1 MRRAAMPF
9 AETSEPTGQRPM
21 HWHWGAALALL
32 GVAGAVQ
39 AQTPPLSID
48 ETFRNATAPDWNL
61 LGPVGGNASDPAV
74 LTAAPGGIDAPGE
87 GWLRLTKAAQAQAG
101 TALYKQAFS
110 SSKGVDVSFQYA
122 TWGTNSGVGGDGFTF
137 YLIDGAEADPVVGA
151 RGGSLGY
158 SWGNYGAGVKSGYVG
173 IGFDEYG
180 NFSHPTYG
188 VCEVGP
194 NVTACERLQHRVA
207 VRGSGHLKGF
217 APGDAQDQTTGF
229 KLLHNKMPTMP
240 PPDTTI
246 FTGNRDGAKNVRIVI
261 TPAPEVKLTV
271 ILEGQTIVDQLPL
284 TQANGNPVDGMAAL
298 PATFKM
304 GFSSSTGGAINHH
317 EIRNLTVR
325 QAQLEAT
332 PDSYSTPHGQAL
344 NVAADAPNALGAND
358 LGIMPGAVYS
368 LQGQATGGTATVNA
382 DGSFRFE
389 PAADFV
395 GEASFTYQVCNQP
408 ATNPANCKTALA
420 TVIVGPNAQPDEAT
434 TTMGQPA
441 NGNLKDN
448 DTVPA
453 GATYKLRI
461 VPHAAQ
467 GIATVNADGTYTF
480 TPAAGFSG
488 NASFTYEVCSGPGG
502 TAPCA
507 EATVNVKVNPKATAD
522 SYSTTLNTALP
533 ADASRNLGANDDK
546 PNNAKFSLVSGS
558 ATNGTATVEPDGT
571 FSFTPAQGFVGDAT
585 FSYKVCNEAGTHC
598 SEDTT
603 VTVKVGATAP
613 QVADDSATTT
623 VGQPANG
630 NLKDNDTVPAGATY
644 KLKTAPNAAQG
655 TATVNADGTYTFTPA
670 AGFSGDA
677 SFTYEVCSGPGGTA
691 PCAQATVTIK
701 VNPKATADSY
711 STAPNAELP
720 ADASRNLGANDD
732 KPNNAKFSLVPGSA
746 TNGTA
751 TVNPDGTF
759 SFKPDQDFV
768 GDATFSYK
776 VCNEAGTHCSADTTV
791 TIKVS
796 SAPVA
801 QADEFTVAPGQPIQG
816 DVKGNDVVPAGAV
829 FSLVPGTPVPDP
841 ATQGTLVFN
850 NDGTFTFTPVQGF
863 TGTVDFEYQMCA
875 GPGGTAPCVR
885 ASVRLNVQ
893 AIVLPS
899 TVPVPA
905 LNLWSLLG
913 LSALLGVFGLRRR
926 QRQ

>member
-1 MRRAAMPF
+1 MPS
-9 AETSEPTGQRPM
+9 AENSEPTGQRPM

-39 AQTPPLSID
+39 AQTPPLTID
-48 ETFRNATAPDWNL
+48 ETFRNATAPDWSL
-61 LGPVGGNASDPAV
+61 LGPVSGGASDPAV
-74 LTAAPGGIDAPGE
+74 LTAASGGPDAPGE

-122 TWGTNSGVGGDGFTF
+122 TWGTNSGRGGDGFTF

-180 NFSHPTYG
+180 NFSHPTFG
-188 VCEVGP
+188 VCEVGA
-194 NVTACERLQHRVA
+194 NVTECARQQHRVA
-207 VRGSGHLKGF
+207 VRGSGHLLGF
-217 APGDAQDQTTGF
+217 APGDAQNKTTGF

-284 TQANGNPVDGMAAL
+284 TQANGAPVDGMAAL
-298 PATFKM
+298 PSTFKM

-325 QAQLEAT
+325 QAQLEAM

-344 NVAADAPNALGAND
+344 DVAAAAPNALGAND
-358 LGIMPGAVYS
+358 LGILPGAAYA
-368 LQGQATGGTATVNA
+368 LQGQATGGTAAVNA

-389 PAADFV
+389 PAADFA

-408 ATNPANCKTALA
+408 ASNPANCKTAVA

-434 TTMGQPA
+434 TTVGQPA
-441 NGNLKDN
+441 TGNLKAN

-453 GATYKLRI
+453 
-461 VPHAAQ
+461 
-467 GIATVNADGTYTF
+467 
-480 TPAAGFSG
+480 S
-488 NASFTYEVCSGPGG
+488 AS
-502 TAPCA
+502 
-507 EATVNVKVNPKATAD
+507 
-522 SYSTTLNTALP
+522 
-533 ADASRNLGANDDK
+533 
-546 PNNAKFSLVSGS
+546 
-558 ATNGTATVEPDGT
+558 
-571 FSFTPAQGFVGDAT
+571 
-585 FSYKVCNEAGTHC
+585 
-598 SEDTT
+598 
-603 VTVKVGATAP
+603 
-613 QVADDSATTT
+613 
-623 VGQPANG
+623 
-630 NLKDNDTVPAGATY
+630 Y

-655 TATVNADGTYTFTPA
+655 TVDVQPDGTYTFTPA

-677 SFTYEVCSGPGGTA
+677 SFSYEVCSGPNHTA
-691 PCAQATVTIK
+691 PCAEAAVTVK
-701 VNPKATADSY
+701 VNPKAEPDSY
-711 STAPNAELP
+711 STVQNTELP
-720 ADASRNLGANDD
+720 ADAARNLGANDA
-732 KPNNAKFSLVPGSA
+732 KPGNAKFSLVTPPVA
-746 TNGTA
+746 AQGTA
-751 TVNPDGTF
+751 TVHPDGTF
-759 SFKPDQDFV
+759 SFKPAQDFV

-776 VCNEAGTHCSADTTV
+776 VCNEAGTHCSAETSVTVKVQLQEPSPQDDTFTTTVGQPVNGDLKANDTAPATASYGLVGGSATGGTATVNTNGTFSFEPAAGFSGDASFSYEVCVPVGNSALCREAKV
-791 TIKVS
+791 TIKVNPKADPDS
-796 SAPVA
+796 YSTAPNTELPADAARNLGANDAKPNNAKFSLVPGSATNGAATVHPNGTFSFKPAQDFVGDANFSYKVCNEAGTHCSDPVSVTIKVASAPVA
-801 QADEFTVAPGQPIQG
+801 KPDEFTVAPGQPIQG

-829 FSLVPGTPVPDP
+829 FSLVPGTPSPDP

-863 TGTVDFEYQMCA
+863 TGAVAFEYQMCA
-875 GPGGTAPCVR
+875 GPGGSAPCVR
-885 ASVRLNVQ
+885 ATVRLNVQ
-893 AIVLPS
+893 AIVSPS
-899 TVPVPA
+899 AVPVPA